1 MSGSEKTKTLDP
13 ESKSVSTTHG
23 IPRLDNEGNYW
34 HWIFVNWETPEEV
47 SAEKAKDWNFF
58 LKRQYKENL
67 PLELRK
73 RDKQFLYFKGTVR

>member
-1 MSGSEKTKTLDP
+1 MSGSEKTKALDP
-13 ESKSVSTTHG
+13 KNKSVSTTYG

-47 SAEKAKDWNFF
+47 NAEEAKEWNFF
-58 LKRQYKENL
+58 LKRPHKENL
-67 PLELRK
+67 PLEFRK